1 MCAFTSFFRLKFGW
15 LSLKILTDRQF
26 KDICSCFVLWRRI
39 TIFDGDYL
47 FKYPSFDTHVGI
59 FYKNKEEDVSIVV

>member
-1 MCAFTSFFRLKFGW
+1 MCLNKFFPPQIRMAV
-15 LSLKILTDRQF
+15 LKILTDTQF

-39 TIFDGDYL
+39 TIFDGDYF